1 MKEDWIE
8 EIHFGGT
15 DMSISLETADYLS
28 HSLKVMGELF
38 APHDTLDG
46 LLEEAARAMVDLL
59 GVDHALVVWAAD
71 TPTKIWVRAKWSRSG
86 AVASPMLSDQ
96 VVALVESTQQ
106 THSAELGSTA
116 APQDMS
122 EGGKVIRRLKV
133 KEQSVGYLVVL
144 PSLGGQS
151 DFSSLLFTV
160 LGEQIGRTIEVHQ
173 TRQFLASRY
182 SALALW
188 KETGEET
195 EETQQLDGHLVA
207 AVRNPDKVARLL
219 ARSFYRDLRKAGF
232 DANQVL
238 LVASEIIGN
247 LTETIRKTRAKTDKS
262 ANPE

>member
-1 MKEDWIE
+1 
-8 EIHFGGT
+8 
-15 DMSISLETADYLS
+15 MSIPLETLEYLCR
-28 HSLKVMGELF
+28 SLKMMGDLF
-38 APHDTLDG
+38 AVHDTLDR
-46 LLEEAARAMVDLL
+46 LLEGAARAMGELL

-71 TPTKIWVRAKWSRSG
+71 TPLKIRVRAMWSRPG
-86 AVASPMLSDQ
+86 VMAGPTLSDQ
-96 VVALVESTQQ
+96 IVAFLESSQQ
-106 THSAELGSTA
+106 IRSAGRGSISESWVA
-116 APQDMS
+116 S
-122 EGGKVIRRLKV
+122 EGGKAVRPLKV
-133 KEQSVGYLVVL
+133 KEELVGYLVVL
-144 PSLGGQS
+144 PRIGAPS
-151 DFSSLLFTV
+151 DFSDSLFTV
-160 LGEQIGRTIEVHQ
+160 IGEQIGQMIEVHQ